1 MNNNPLQILRSNTTF
16 QGEMFPGGELKSF
29 KSKAYG
35 YRAGFA
41 ILFSLIGQPVSA
53 LANHFAS
60 EDKEAFIKKVC
71 RLAKVK
77 ADDVITPNSYKAISI
92 IHAIARIQNK
102 EASLDEVNAGFR
114 IQIYFV

>member
-1 MNNNPLQILRSNTTF
+1 MNNPLQILRSNTTF

-29 KSKAYG
+29 KSNAYG

-41 ILFSLIGQPVSA
+41 ILFRLIGQPVSS
-53 LANHFAS
+53 LANHFCC

-71 RLAKVK
+71 KFSKLK
-77 ADDVITPNSYKAISI
+77 ADDVITPNTYKAISI

-102 EASLDEVNAGFR
+102 EASLDEVKTGFR